1 MNSEF
6 YPEARLRGRHKSYK
20 YWFTGQ
26 NSQVTRFEQ
35 AFNSL
40 FSVTFTTPSQLGLF
54 RAKTNHRESPAYV
67 YQAAVAAS
75 SSQGAEGKTNSIG
88 ASAADYLYSPTD
100 IGTTRIG
107 IIGDPAWLQ
116 QGEVAAGIDSLNFN
130 FDPFEPDGSIN
141 FEAQEIIFDLQW
153 NPGVDYDNKTGL
165 ANPNVGQDPQAIY
178 TYKATSVTSTFSNGK
193 FEQELLGSI
202 VQLPLPEIKAA
213 VTGST
218 YDDGPLRAV
227 RAAEG
232 NRLVAGDRP
241 AARSTAQQV
250 RDAEVL
256 KINEDATAAYN
267 ASNEFS
273 DIDPLEN
280 SVQLRSIRPFTPGE
294 PDSTSA
300 FNADDPEAQVFV
312 PSFAPPPKL
321 RPSAASDVNSAVNAD
336 DPEAQIF
343 NNQLMSKDD

>member
-1 MNSEF
+1 
-6 YPEARLRGRHKSYK
+6 
-20 YWFTGQ
+20 
-26 NSQVTRFEQ
+26 
-35 AFNSL
+35 
-40 FSVTFTTPSQLGLF
+40 LG
-54 RAKTNHRESPAYV
+54 A
-67 YQAAVAAS
+67 
-75 SSQGAEGKTNSIG
+75 I
-88 ASAADYLYSPTD
+88 
-100 IGTTRIG
+100 
-107 IIGDPAWLQ
+107 
-116 QGEVAAGIDSLNFN
+116 N
-130 FDPFEPDGSIN
+130 FD
-141 FEAQEIIFDLQW
+141 AQEIIFDLQW
-153 NPGVDYDNKTGL
+153 NPGVDYDVNGTGL

-178 TYKATSVTSTFSNGK
+178 TYKAATVTSTFSRGK
-193 FEQELLGSI
+193 FEQELTGVL
-202 VQLPLPEIKAA
+202 VQLPLPEDKKA
-213 VTGST
+213 VNGST

-241 AARSTAQQV
+241 AAGSTAQQV

-280 SVQLRSIRPFTPGE
+280 SVQLPSIRPFTPGE